1 MLLLLRKKIKFISSE
16 LFFLIYFHLSLLFLF
31 LLFRLIF
38 IYYFYD
44 ELIVSNFFIYLKA
57 VWLGIRL
64 DLIVT
69 SYLSLPILFTIFN
82 PFRKW
87 NSKLY
92 VKLFYIY
99 FYIILLLLTFF
110 SFINIEWYKEFG
122 THLNTML
129 MMYGTTQE
137 AWGLVFEQY
146 NLLLYIFLSISII
159 VGIYSFFKYLQN
171 SIFII
176 GTDNKIKFFTFI
188 LSILLTGVLI
198 RGGLQNR
205 PLDWGYAYFSK
216 SNLANSIAQN
226 PIFFFGRSFIEMKA
240 EEDYKNNFLKITN
253 INEVDSI
260 YKSLKEK
267 NSINDNFLNINKI
280 NGKSPNI
287 VLIILESFISENC
300 NFLNPRLKESITP
313 FLSKLSSRS
322 ISFSNCFANGVRS
335 AYGIGSILGSWPVI
349 PGKPIISQVE
359 SGFSNNVISKA
370 MDVFKELGYNRT
382 FIYGGDA
389 NFDNMKGFC
398 MANGFDSIIDDKDR
412 LFNSKDGTPFGIFDH
427 LMIDTLIKIANS
439 KDKNSP
445 FMLTLFTTTN
455 HTPFRIPKEY
465 ESYFQNIKTGKKN
478 YLKAKKTMAYNDL
491 IIKEFFE
498 KIKYEE
504 WYKNTIFVITAD
516 HGLNIHRDLQNHPRN
531 GHIPF
536 IIYSELIDTPILIEK
551 IVSQVDIMPTII
563 DLIGKDQHLLNFYGI
578 SGLKNG
584 PGFACRIESD
594 HLQWITPNNIYNQM
608 MGQNQSSLLKFN
620 NIWDL
625 DYKESDSNEIS
636 RFMIESNAY
645 IKNAYH
651 QFKSN
656 NY

>member
-1 MLLLLRKKIKFISSE
+1 
-16 LFFLIYFHLSLLFLF
+16 
-31 LLFRLIF
+31 
-38 IYYFYD
+38 
-44 ELIVSNFFIYLKA
+44 
-57 VWLGIRL
+57 
-64 DLIVT
+64 
-69 SYLSLPILFTIFN
+69 
-82 PFRKW
+82 
-87 NSKLY
+87 
-92 VKLFYIY
+92 
-99 FYIILLLLTFF
+99 
-110 SFINIEWYKEFG
+110 
-122 THLNTML
+122 
-129 MMYGTTQE
+129 
-137 AWGLVFEQY
+137 
-146 NLLLYIFLSISII
+146 
-159 VGIYSFFKYLQN
+159 
-171 SIFII
+171 
-176 GTDNKIKFFTFI
+176 
-188 LSILLTGVLI
+188 
-198 RGGLQNR
+198 
-205 PLDWGYAYFSK
+205 
-216 SNLANSIAQN
+216 
-226 PIFFFGRSFIEMKA
+226 
-240 EEDYKNNFLKITN
+240 
-253 INEVDSI
+253 
-260 YKSLKEK
+260 
-267 NSINDNFLNINKI
+267 
-280 NGKSPNI
+280 
-287 VLIILESFISENC
+287 
-300 NFLNPRLKESITP
+300 
-313 FLSKLSSRS
+313 
-322 ISFSNCFANGVRS
+322 
-335 AYGIGSILGSWPVI
+335 
-349 PGKPIISQVE
+349 
-359 SGFSNNVISKA
+359 
-370 MDVFKELGYNRT
+370 
-382 FIYGGDA
+382 
-389 NFDNMKGFC
+389 
-398 MANGFDSIIDDKDR
+398 

-465 ESYFQNIKTGKKN
+465 ESYFQNITTGEKN

-536 IIYSELIDTPILIEK
+536 IIYSELINTPILIEK

-563 DLIGKDQHLLNFYGI
+563 DLIGEDQHLLNFYGI

-636 RFMIESNAY
+636 RFLIESNAY